1 MAGKPS
7 TMDKGA
13 RLMQPARKLG
23 GIAAAAAITMVAIVI
38 AACSDSGQG
47 PLSPSVAQRD
57 LSQMTDRSAAG
68 GCLSATTV
76 VKDIGALYPS
86 GGPMYLAGKAAV
98 LYAAELVAVGPI
110 KGVKPDTA
118 LGQQIALQLVDTT
131 LKLFTA
137 GKLIG
142 GTGASTAQLA
152 VTVLDAVL
160 CSAGLPQTLTTA
172 SLGSGSTGAAQVI
185 QPNAPTTTVIT
196 GDQNAGVQVPQGNLK
211 VMTLVTITPITG
223 PNCVPYSG
231 PLCTPLAQFPPY
243 YQYTFT
249 PSVDATQTPNLF
261 TFEVCATTTNI
272 NVPLS
277 DLFLAHNVTNP
288 ANGITTAQVLPTA
301 AGNLGLECDAQIG
314 MRPASGASVFELA
327 RRGDVR
333 GAVESLASAA
343 EGLFV
348 TDAFASG
355 GTKTSITGTAHS
367 ASPFG
372 LVDVNDIIP
381 YQNGQWSY
389 HAPLPPGGTFATPPA
404 PFTGD
409 IAGYG
414 LNPAFVPAGSPGWV
428 VSASPFGTAPFGSG
442 TSVDGNAFGCALS
455 SLPNLN
461 LVWPTFLP
469 PASTGNLNLDPSSIF
484 LLQAT
489 FFVPTDWTSDIVIGV
504 AIDNDIQIFL
514 NGTDITNQGT
524 VAAGSSAY
532 YDTSQ
537 FLIHEGCATQDSY
550 VITLHVSS
558 FHTGNSPNVLAVRA
572 RDRGDEDYVDL
583 RVSPAAP
590 FVPPFISP

>member
-1 MAGKPS
+1 
-7 TMDKGA
+7 
-13 RLMQPARKLG
+13 MQPARKLG
-23 GIAAAAAITMVAIVI
+23 GILGAAAITMVAIVI

-57 LSQMTDRSAAG
+57 LNAQMSDRSAAN
-68 GCLSATTV
+68 GCLSAVTV
-76 VKDIGALYPS
+76 VKDINALYPS
-86 GGPMYLAGKAAV
+86 SKPMYLAGKAAV

-131 LKLFTA
+131 LKLFQA
-137 GKLIG
+137 GSLLG
-142 GTGASTAQLA
+142 GQSAATAQLA
-152 VTVLDAVL
+152 VTVLDAFL

-172 SLGSGSTGAAQVI
+172 SLGTGSTGAAQVV
-185 QPNAPTTTVIT
+185 QPNTATTVAT
-196 GDQNAGVQVPQGNLK
+196 GDQNAGVQIPLGNFK
-211 VMTLVTITPITG
+211 TATLVTITPITG
-223 PNCVPYSG
+223 PPCAPYSG
-231 PLCTPLAQFPPY
+231 VLCTPLAQFPPY

-249 PSVDATQTPNLF
+249 PSVDGTQTPNLF
-261 TFEVCATTTNI
+261 TYEVCATTTNI
-272 NVPLS
+272 NVPVA

-288 ANGITTAQVLPTA
+288 MNGITTAQVLPTA
-301 AGNLGLECDAQIG
+301 ANNLGLECDTQIG

-348 TDAFASG
+348 TDAFANG

-381 YQNGQWSY
+381 YQNGMWAY
-389 HAPLPPGGTFATPPA
+389 HAPSWSGAGIAPFPAPPA
-404 PFTGD
+404 ASTGD
-409 IAGYG
+409 ITGVS
-414 LNPAFVPAGSPGWV
+414 PAFGSASYVPAAANGWV
-428 VSASPFGTAPFGSG
+428 LNSSPFGDAPFGSG
-442 TSVDGNAFGCALS
+442 TAPDGNAFNCPLS

-461 LVWPTFLP
+461 LVWPSFLP
-469 PASTGNLNLDPSSIF
+469 GNSAGSGGPSSIF

-489 FFVPTDWTSDIVIGV
+489 FFVPADWTPNIQIGV

-514 NGTDITNQGT
+514 NGVDVTDSGT
-524 VAAGSSAY
+524 VAAGTNAS
-532 YDTSQ
+532 YDGSQ
-537 FLIHEGCATQDSY
+537 FLIHDGCASQDSY
-550 VITLHVSS
+550 LITFPASR
-558 FHTGNSPNVLAVRA
+558 FNTGTTPNVIAVRA

-583 RVSPAAP
+583 RVSS
-590 FVPPFISP
+590 VTPFIPPVASP